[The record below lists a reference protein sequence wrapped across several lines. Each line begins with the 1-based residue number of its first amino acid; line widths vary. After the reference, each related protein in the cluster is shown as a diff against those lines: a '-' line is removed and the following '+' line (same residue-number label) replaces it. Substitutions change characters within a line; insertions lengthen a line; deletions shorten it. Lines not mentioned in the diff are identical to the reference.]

1 MKTKYTRDL
10 NWIQEFDKEIIEE
23 RMN

>member
-1 MKTKYTRDL
+1 MKTKYIRDI

-23 RMN
+23 RVN